1 MESLGDSEFMDFD
14 CEIERRLV
22 QTKLE
27 LLSGRRKRTVDMI
40 KLKTLGSPTF
50 SKPKSQNQPETL
62 AYTHGEFNF
71 SGQTS
76 RQTKT
81 FQPSEIAQYV
91 TSANSLPFSLLNFR
105 SSFHLRCFF
114 KLFLCLSERSLLR
127 RKTCFLLNHDRRS
140 FE

>member
-1 MESLGDSEFMDFD
+1 MKSKGDSFKLRWNY
-14 CEIERRLV
+14 CRVGERGRYD
-22 QTKLE
+22 QTKN
-27 LLSGRRKRTVDMI
+27 
-40 KLKTLGSPTF
+40 F
-50 SKPKSQNQPETL
+50 SFPDVFQTQNQPETL

-91 TSANSLPFSLLNFR
+91 TSSNSLPFSLLNFR

-127 RKTCFLLNHDRRS
+127 RKTCFLLNHETDGALS
-140 FE
+140 NGENFH